1 VTSIPV
7 VSGSLTA
14 KRKLFIDRCNTP
26 SVSGRF
32 LTSGPGRTS
41 DAAPLPVRQLKEHV
55 MQRTHRS
62 RTRARIVG
70 AVALVVLVVAMALN
84 TKFLTPAEVAAIAPK
99 PFEPAQTADELFARA
114 QDELPDRAQ
123 PLGEV
128 LPALQADLP
137 GAASKYEAVSPSEGA
152 YVFPV
157 TATGTVEEATD
168 ASLRLAVPGVPSQTP
183 VIVPLSTAVN
193 GTPIRDVMGFKF
205 ADAPGQ
211 TDYQYVG
218 DELKKLMLAGLDS
231 SVGDPGSL
239 KGKKVTVLG
248 AVSIQG
254 SGTTVPKAKP
264 VNVQPVRV
272 EVGS

>member
-1 VTSIPV
+1 
-7 VSGSLTA
+7 
-14 KRKLFIDRCNTP
+14 
-26 SVSGRF
+26 
-32 LTSGPGRTS
+32 
-41 DAAPLPVRQLKEHV
+41 
-55 MQRTHRS
+55 MQRPHRS
-62 RTRARIVG
+62 RSRARLIG
-70 AVALVVLVVAMALN
+70 AAVIVALLVAMVLN

-99 PFEPAQTADELFARA
+99 PFEPAQVADGLFTRA
-114 QDELPDRAQ
+114 QDELPKKAK

-128 LPALQADLP
+128 VPAFQSDVKAAAD
-137 GAASKYEAVSPSEGA
+137 SFDAVSPSEGA

-157 TATGTVEEATD
+157 TATGTVVEATD
-168 ASLRLAVPGVPSQTP
+168 ASLRLEVDGVPSQTP

-193 GTPIRDVMGFKF
+193 GTAIRDVMGFKF

-231 SVGDPGSL
+231 SVGDPESL

-248 AVSIQG
+248 AVSVQG
-254 SGTTVPKAKP
+254 SGSAVPKAKP
-264 VNVQPVRV
+264 VNVQPVKV